1 MESKSSDI
9 ISRISKLPSDQA
21 LVFKLKT
28 FHNISTQVIADKMS
42 IEASSVWQLLHQ
54 ARVTLMQ

>member
-1 MESKSSDI
+1 MKSEASDLVFK
-9 ISRISKLPSDQA
+9 ISKLPSDQA

-42 IEASSVWQLLHQ
+42 IETSSVWQLLHQ

>member
-1 MESKSSDI
+1 MDSKVSDI

-28 FHNISTQVIADKMS
+28 FHKLSTETIANKME
-42 IEASSVWQLLHQ
+42 IDAHNVWQLLHE